1 MKRKRDAAALQDFL
15 RQAENQNT
23 KSQVDAVYSSAGDK
37 FRVTQ
42 VTISAVKHWFDVDR
56 VPECHKPRQVLIAP
70 CKKHCRL
77 SDQTADGTWAQSV
90 SYENADGT
98 MTFLKKGTSCVG
110 HLDGYRAARDKYMNS
125 SWNDAWEVMGQPRAW
140 VDRQI
145 AV

>member
-1 MKRKRDAAALQDFL
+1 MFVGDPQTFISKRKETVIVVVEEVYYYDTERLSEREGPALKRKRDAAALQDFL

-23 KSQVDAVYSSAGDK
+23 KSQVDAVYSSAGEK
-37 FRVTQ
+37 IRVTQ

-90 SYENADGT
+90 V
-98 MTFLKKGTSCVG
+98 MK
-110 HLDGYRAARDKYMNS
+110 S
-125 SWNDAWEVMGQPRAW
+125 S
-140 VDRQI
+140 
-145 AV
+145 